1 LTNPL
6 QLPIFETMKYK
17 IIIFED
23 NLLMQQSL
31 KELLEQDDNFI
42 VGGAYDNA
50 KDIVKIYEHQ
60 HPDLII
66 SDIDMPEVNGLE
78 GLEKLKQKY
87 PDAKVMIFTVFE
99 DNDKVL
105 SAICL
110 GANGYILK
118 SSSSKKITESVKDVI
133 DGGSPLTPLIASKI
147 LKHFPKRTA
156 SYSNEME
163 ILSKKEKEVLDW
175 MVKGYSYKMIA
186 AELDKSVETIRTQVK
201 QIYKKLNVQSN
212 AEAILKALNKN

>member
-1 LTNPL
+1 MT
-6 QLPIFETMKYK
+6 YK

-23 NLLMQQSL
+23 NILMQQSL
-31 KELLEQDDNFI
+31 KELMEQDDDFS
-42 VGGAYDNA
+42 VCGTYDNA
-50 KDIVKIYEHQ
+50 KDIVKIYEHLQ
-60 HPDLII
+60 PDLII

-78 GLEKLKQKY
+78 GLEKLKKKY

-99 DNDKVL
+99 ENDKVL

-118 SSSSKKITESVKDVI
+118 SSSSKKIIESVRDVI
-133 DGGSPLTPLIASKI
+133 EGGAPLTPIIASKI
-147 LKHFPKRTA
+147 LQHFPKP
-156 SYSNEME
+156 SVHNNLDM
-163 ILSKKEKEVLDW
+163 LSKKEHEVLDW

-186 AELDKSVETIRTQVK
+186 AQLEKSVETIRTQVK
-201 QIYKKLNVQSN
+201 HIYKKLNVQSN

>member
-1 LTNPL
+1 MQNENCLCS
-6 QLPIFETMKYK
+6 FEKMKYN

-23 NLLMQQSL
+23 NILMQQSL
-31 KELLEQDDNFI
+31 KELLDEDDNFY
-42 VGGAYDNA
+42 VSGTYDNA

-60 HPDLII
+60 QPDLII

-78 GLEKLKQKY
+78 GLEKLKRKY

-99 DNDKVL
+99 ENDKVL

-133 DGGSPLTPLIASKI
+133 EGGSPLTPIIASKI
-147 LKHFPKRTA
+147 LQHFPKRQ
-156 SYSNEME
+156 SVQNDMEM
-163 ILSKKEKEVLDW
+163 LSKKEKEVLDW

-186 AELDKSVETIRTQVK
+186 AELNKSVETIRTQVK
-201 QIYKKLNVQSN
+201 HIYKKLNVQSN

>member
-1 LTNPL
+1 
-6 QLPIFETMKYK
+6 MKYN

-23 NLLMQQSL
+23 NILMQQSL
-31 KELLEQDDNFI
+31 KELLDEDDNFY
-42 VGGAYDNA
+42 VSGTYENA

-60 HPDLII
+60 QPDLII

-78 GLEKLKQKY
+78 GLEKLKRKY

-99 DNDKVL
+99 ENDKVL

-133 DGGSPLTPLIASKI
+133 EGGSPLTPIIASKI
-147 LKHFPKRTA
+147 LQHFPKRQ
-156 SYSNEME
+156 SVQNDME

-186 AELDKSVETIRTQVK
+186 AELNKSVETIRTQVK
-201 QIYKKLNVQSN
+201 HIYKKLNVQSN
-212 AEAILKALNKN
+212 AEGILKALNKN

>member
-1 LTNPL
+1 MQNENCLCS
-6 QLPIFETMKYK
+6 FEKMKYN

-23 NLLMQQSL
+23 NILMQQSL
-31 KELLEQDDNFI
+31 KELLDEDDNFY
-42 VGGAYDNA
+42 VSGTYDNA

-60 HPDLII
+60 QPDLII
-66 SDIDMPEVNGLE
+66 SDIDMQEVNGLE
-78 GLEKLKQKY
+78 GLEKLKRKY

-99 DNDKVL
+99 ENDKVL

-133 DGGSPLTPLIASKI
+133 EGGSPLTPIIASKI
-147 LKHFPKRTA
+147 LQHFPKRQ
-156 SYSNEME
+156 SVQNDMEM
-163 ILSKKEKEVLDW
+163 LSKKEKEVLDW

-186 AELDKSVETIRTQVK
+186 AELNKSVETIRTQVK
-201 QIYKKLNVQSN
+201 HIYKKLNVQSN

>member
-1 LTNPL
+1 L
-6 QLPIFETMKYK
+6 QNENCLCSFEKMKYN

-23 NLLMQQSL
+23 NILMQQSL
-31 KELLEQDDNFI
+31 KELLDEDDNFY
-42 VGGAYDNA
+42 VSGTYDNA

-60 HPDLII
+60 QPDLII

-78 GLEKLKQKY
+78 GLEKLKRKY

-99 DNDKVL
+99 ENDKVL

-133 DGGSPLTPLIASKI
+133 EGGSPLTPIIASKI
-147 LKHFPKRTA
+147 LQHFPKRQ
-156 SYSNEME
+156 SVQNDMEM
-163 ILSKKEKEVLDW
+163 LSKKEKEVLDW

-186 AELDKSVETIRTQVK
+186 AELNKSVETIRTQVK
-201 QIYKKLNVQSN
+201 HIYKKLNVQSN